1 MLKNYEITFIIEPS
15 YDEDKINKVVGG
27 FTELIQS
34 HGGSVD
40 RTERMGKKRLAYAIG
55 KRQYGYYVY
64 TEVKLPGEAVAP
76 LKRWFALSEDI
87 FRHLVVF
94 MTERDIKFK
103 QITQEI
109 YKKEMEQRNASTR
122 PGGGGRG
129 TRGGGGGGR
138 RHHEEKQST
147 EA

>member
-15 YDEDKINKVVGG
+15 YDDEKINTVVGG

-40 RTERMGKKRLAYAIG
+40 RTERMGKRRLAYSIG

-64 TEVKLPGEAVAP
+64 TEVKMPGAAVAP
-76 LKRWFALSEDI
+76 LKRWFALSDDI
-87 FRHLVVF
+87 FRHLVVV
-94 MTERDIKFK
+94 MSERDIKFK

-122 PGGGGRG
+122 PVRG
-129 TRGGGGGGR
+129 TRGGGTGGGR
-138 RHHEEKQST
+138 RYEENA